1 MPRIYKNIYNN
12 KIEITKTVTPT
23 QEIKTT
29 EDDKRKNSNGDK

>member
-1 MPRIYKNIYNN
+1 MPRIYKTIYNN
-12 KIEITKTVTPT
+12 KTKITKTVNSV